1 MHPGKVLN
9 YIPDQL
15 EIEDENSRACCVALE
30 CYSCAFLSDLTGL
43 GAMQLIEPDDRKFNV
58 QVFCKYIYSWP
69 CRLYLHCCL
78 AHPHGQSDETSYF
91 L

>member
-15 EIEDENSRACCVALE
+15 KIEDENSRACCVALE

-58 QVFCKYIYSWP
+58 KVFCKYIYSWP
-69 CRLYLHCCL
+69 CRLCLHCCWG
-78 AHPHGQSDETSYF
+78 APHGQSDKNSDF

>member
-1 MHPGKVLN
+1 MHPGRVLN

-15 EIEDENSRACCVALE
+15 KIVDEDDRACCAALE

-43 GAMQLIEPDDRKFNV
+43 GVMQLIEPDSRKLNV

-69 CRLYLHCCL
+69 CRLCLHCCGGY
-78 AHPHGQSDETSYF
+78 GQSDETSNIW
-91 L
+91 

>member
-1 MHPGKVLN
+1 MHPGKLLN
-9 YIPDQL
+9 YIPDHL
-15 EIEDENSRACCVALE
+15 NIEDEDNKACCVALE

-43 GAMQLIEPDDRKFNV
+43 CAMQLIEPGARKINV

-69 CRLYLHCCL
+69 CRLCLHCCWEN
-78 AHPHGQSDETSYF
+78 GQSDETSNF

>member
-15 EIEDENSRACCVALE
+15 DISDEDNRACCVALE

-43 GAMQLIEPDDRKFNV
+43 GAMQLIEPDSRKLNV

-78 AHPHGQSDETSYF
+78 GHPHGQSDETSDF

>member
-9 YIPDQL
+9 YIPDHL
-15 EIEDENSRACCVALE
+15 EIEDEDDKACCVALE

-43 GAMQLIEPDDRKFNV
+43 GAMQLIENGSRKLNV

-69 CRLYLHCCL
+69 CRLCLHCWWGP
-78 AHPHGQSDETSYF
+78 PHGESDENSNF